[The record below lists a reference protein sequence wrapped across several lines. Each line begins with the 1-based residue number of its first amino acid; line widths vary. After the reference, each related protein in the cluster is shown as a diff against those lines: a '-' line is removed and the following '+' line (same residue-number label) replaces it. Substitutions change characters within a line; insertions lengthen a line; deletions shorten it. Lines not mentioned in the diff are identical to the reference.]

1 MLLGGC
7 RGCRIRRL
15 SGSDLVVVG
24 YCYYHR
30 KAWWIFGSR
39 ERLQLSIDKRFLAF
53 ASWVLCF
60 ALCFCLEILL
70 VVGVGDMSQ

>member
-30 KAWWIFGSR
+30 KAWWIFESR
-39 ERLQLSIDKRFLAF
+39 EGEASAFNRQTVSGFRFLG
-53 ASWVLCF
+53 SLLCVSVV
-60 ALCFCLEILL
+60 CLEITYCW
-70 VVGVGDMSQ
+70 GWG